1 MQHSSCMLQPGQVR
15 KVNVGYGNAANAHTQ
30 ADVFSNINGRSAES
44 PSPWPKDAV
53 RVKSRQILGVS
64 FSTVLG

>member
-1 MQHSSCMLQPGQVR
+1 MLVMATLPT
-15 KVNVGYGNAANAHTQ
+15 HTHRQ
-30 ADVFSNINGRSAES
+30 MYFQTQRADLQKAPR
-44 PSPWPKDAV
+44 PWPKDAV